1 MEPIK
6 AFMNNIGIDLTRIS
20 RWAEMPESRR
30 QSIADRYMQISIE
43 PLDMAKWWV
52 CHEAIIKCLGTSPKW
67 RENSITFPP
76 GQAPQYQGDHGIKLS
91 LSHEGD
97 LITAVALCMN

>member
-1 MEPIK
+1 MELTQTI
-6 AFMNNIGIDLTRIS
+6 MNSIGIDLTRIS
-20 RWAEMPESRR
+20 RWAEMPNSRR
-30 QSIADRYMQISIE
+30 QSIADRYMQSSIE

-52 CHEAIIKCLGTSPKW
+52 CHEAIIKCLGTQPEW
-67 RENSITFPP
+67 HENSITFPAN
-76 GQAPQYQGDHGIKLS
+76 QAPQYPGLHNIKLS